1 MGELSASRVSQ
12 VVVSS
17 QELTSQQGE
26 FLGYLAVV
34 PRSGRCEDP
43 IVDLREAPKL
53 LGN

>member
-26 FLGYLAVV
+26 FLGCLVV
-34 PRSGRCEDP
+34 APYSGRCEDP
-43 IVDLREAPKL
+43 IVALREAPKSP
-53 LGN
+53 GN